1 MEEENLTTIFKASYQ
16 NPKDAQSTL
25 EKKGYKY
32 DTELSSPDTK
42 VFVDEMGNPH
52 IAYRGTHRVMDW
64 ATNLKILT
72 GRGTETEKV
81 REAKDTAKKVEA
93 KYKKAAN
100 AYGTSQGGF
109 ISENS
114 GVGGNVYTYNKAVA
128 PLDVFKKVSNKQTD
142 IRTTRDVVSLPS
154 FFQTGGKK
162 ITIQSPV
169 GTDPL
174 SAHSIKALDWS
185 KQKKPKFLAG
195 FY

>member
-1 MEEENLTTIFKASYQ
+1 MEEDNLNTIFRASYQ
-16 NPKDAQSTL
+16 NPKDAQTTL

-42 VFVDEMGNPH
+42 VFVDEMGTPH

-64 ATNLKILT
+64 ATNFKILT
-72 GRGTETEKV
+72 GKGTETEKV

-93 KYKKAAN
+93 KYGKAAN
-100 AYGTSQGGF
+100 AYGHSQGGF

-114 GVGGNVYTYNKAVA
+114 GVGGQIYTYNKAVA
-128 PLDVFKKVSNKQTD
+128 PKDIFKKISEKQTD

-154 FFQTGGKK
+154 YFQSGKK

-169 GTDPL
+169 GTDAL
-174 SAHSIKALDWS
+174 SAHALKALDLT
-185 KQKKPKFLAG
+185 KTKKPKFLAG